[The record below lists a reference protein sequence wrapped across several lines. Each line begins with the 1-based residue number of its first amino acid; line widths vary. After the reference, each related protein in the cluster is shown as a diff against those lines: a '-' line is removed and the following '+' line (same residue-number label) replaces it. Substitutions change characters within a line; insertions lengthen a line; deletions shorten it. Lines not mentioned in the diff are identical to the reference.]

1 VSRSVDLFIDSERP
15 IDDLAKELARLTRM
29 TLSPGPS
36 PETWNF
42 EEGDLRAELR
52 VHPFVPDRELAFDR
66 YRYALS
72 ARVSEGGRPSDS
84 AEASL
89 LRVVSETLRK
99 EGMAS
104 LLVHDLQYR
113 DPVGATSRPG
123 PETADGAGP
132 ADADPGPRRPP
143 ATTSSQST

>member
-1 VSRSVDLFIDSERP
+1 MSRSVDLFIDSARP
-15 IDDLAKELARLTRM
+15 IDDLAQQLARLTRM

-36 PETWNF
+36 PESWCF
-42 EEGDLRAELR
+42 QEGDLRAELR

-72 ARVSEGGRPSDS
+72 LRVPEGARPSDS

-99 EGMAS
+99 DGMAS
-104 LLVHDLQYR
+104 LLVHDLQYA
-113 DPVGATSRPG
+113 DTVGARSTPPG
-123 PETADGAGP
+123 SPDGAG
-132 ADADPGPRRPP
+132 
-143 ATTSSQST
+143 STDQAS

>member
-1 VSRSVDLFIDSERP
+1 MSRSVDLFIDSARP
-15 IDDLAKELARLTRM
+15 IDDLAQQLAGLTRM

-36 PETWNF
+36 PESWCF
-42 EEGDLRAELR
+42 QEGDLRAELR

-72 ARVSEGGRPSDS
+72 ARVPEGARPSDS

-104 LLVHDLQYR
+104 LLVHDLQYA
-113 DPVGATSRPG
+113 DTVGVARSTPSGNP
-123 PETADGAGP
+123 DGAGSTD
-132 ADADPGPRRPP
+132 DA
-143 ATTSSQST
+143 S

>member
-1 VSRSVDLFIDSERP
+1 MSRSVDLFIDSPRP
-15 IDDLAKELARLTRM
+15 LDELAQELARLTRM

-36 PETWNF
+36 PETWSF
-42 EEGDLRAELR
+42 QEGDLHAELR

-72 ARVSEGGRPSDS
+72 TRVAEGARPSDS

-89 LRVVSETLRK
+89 LRVVSETIRK

-104 LLVHDLQYR
+104 LLVHDLQYAEPAGSAR
-113 DPVGATSRPG
+113 RSASGLAAGS
-123 PETADGAGP
+123 ADGA
-132 ADADPGPRRPP
+132 RPEGEG
-143 ATTSSQST
+143 A

>member
-1 VSRSVDLFIDSERP
+1 MSRSIDLFIDSARP
-15 IDDLAKELARLTRM
+15 IDDLAQEMSRVTRM
-29 TLSPGPS
+29 TLTPGTA
-36 PETWNF
+36 PETWCLQ
-42 EEGDLRAELR
+42 EGEVSAELR

-72 ARVSEGGRPSDS
+72 ARVSEGARPSES

-89 LRVVSETLRK
+89 LRVVAETLRK

-113 DPVGATSRPG
+113 DPVSATPTPARPE
-123 PETADGAGP
+123 PEAAEGSGQP
-132 ADADPGPRRPP
+132 AEG
-143 ATTSSQST
+143 S

>member
-1 VSRSVDLFIDSERP
+1 MSRSVALFIDSARP
-15 IDDLAKELARLTRM
+15 IDDLAQQLAQLTRM

-36 PETWNF
+36 PETWCLQ
-42 EEGDLRAELR
+42 EGDLRAELR

-72 ARVSEGGRPSDS
+72 SRVPEGARPSDS

-104 LLVHDLQYR
+104 LLVHDLQYA
-113 DPVGATSRPG
+113 DTVGAARRTA
-123 PETADGAGP
+123 PESPDGVGSTD
-132 ADADPGPRRPP
+132 DA
-143 ATTSSQST
+143 S